1 MILNIE
7 ILMNIRAL
15 ITRYNF
21 MIDDLSVRCELEDTP
36 LDEMIAKGDEDI
48 VDLLNVINDID
59 KLIGA
64 LTEDLRESMQN
75 EGFDWLDYC
84 NWNLRL
90 THNPLSLVGLIET
103 FTEALKQLDFYIIET
118 MRGYKILTQPAYNQ
132 KVFETLAEG
141 NVLGRGTE

>member
-7 ILMNIRAL
+7 VLMNIRAL

-21 MIDDLSVRCELEDTP
+21 MIDDLSVRCELEDSP

-75 EGFDWLDYC
+75 EGFDWLDY
-84 NWNLRL
+84 RRFKD
-90 THNPLSLVGLIET
+90 TDADYKRRTESIDKYVIDILVGI
-103 FTEALKQLDFYIIET
+103 K
-118 MRGYKILTQPAYNQ
+118 KI
-132 KVFETLAEG
+132 FENKSEEIV
-141 NVLGRGTE
+141 NMCDNIWNDVRSE

>member
-7 ILMNIRAL
+7 VLMNIRAL

-21 MIDDLSVRCELEDTP
+21 MIDDLSVRCELEDNP

-90 THNPLSLVGLIET
+90 THNPMSLVGLIET

-118 MRGYKILTQPAYNQ
+118 IRGYKILTQPAYNQ
-132 KVFETLAEG
+132 KVFEILAEG
-141 NVLGRGTE
+141 NVLGRRTE